1 MEIYRRIVAA
11 CLAVLLVVSSV
22 QAQVVVVDPATT
34 IRNAITA
41 YVKSQMLDTA
51 NEQYRRIRR
60 MSRRLSM
67 YTDLRKYVVAD
78 PPRWRT
84 HGGDQFLFIAPYN
97 DALIF
102 GDAVGAAYVS
112 VSRPVL
118 AGHGALDPL
127 TPSTRRLLASQL
139 ATIELTDAAAIAGTN
154 QTGEIRYNGRKKE
167 LPAIDLLEQHVVDPS
182 QEQSATAVL
191 DKISGA
197 SLIGARQRQAR
208 IQLLAAIL
216 EQLLADSKRVRDADA
231 ASMNMQLG
239 QLRSPVNAGSL
250 MTGAAEQLRAWRQ
263 P

>member
-1 MEIYRRIVAA
+1 MLTHRRMTAA
-11 CLAVLLVVSSV
+11 ALAVLLLVSSAE
-22 QAQVVVVDPATT
+22 AQVVVTDPATT

-41 YVKSQMLDTA
+41 AVKSQVLDTA

-67 YTDLRKYVVAD
+67 YTDLNKYVIAD

-84 HGGDQFLFIAPYN
+84 HGSDEFLFTAAYN

-102 GDAVGAAYVS
+102 GHAEGAAYLS
-112 VSRPVL
+112 VIRPLL
-118 AGHGALDPL
+118 ASHGMLDPL
-127 TPSTRRLLASQL
+127 TPTARRLLASQL
-139 ATIELTDAAAIAGTN
+139 ATIELEDATAVAGTH
-154 QTGEIRYNGRKKE
+154 QTGQIRFNGRKRE
-167 LPAIDLLEQHVVDPS
+167 LPAIDLLEKHVVDPS

-197 SLIGARQRQAR
+197 TLIGARQRQAR
-208 IQLLAAIL
+208 VGLLAAIL
-216 EQLLADSKRVRDADA
+216 EQLLVDSKRVRDADA

-239 QLRSPVNAGSL
+239 ELRAAVNSGSL
-250 MTGAAEQLRAWRQ
+250 LEGAGDQLEAWRQ

>member
-1 MEIYRRIVAA
+1 MLIRRRLMAA
-11 CLAVLLVVSSV
+11 GLAVLFLVSSAE
-22 QAQVVVVDPATT
+22 AQVVVTDPATT

-41 YVKSQMLDTA
+41 VVKSQMLDTA

-67 YTDLRKYVVAD
+67 YTDLNKYVVVD

-84 HGGDQFLFIAPYN
+84 HGSDQFLFTAAYN

-102 GDAVGAAYVS
+102 GDADGAAYLS
-112 VSRPVL
+112 VTRPLL
-118 AGHGALDPL
+118 ASHGMLDPL
-127 TPSTRRLLASQL
+127 TPEARRLLTSQL
-139 ATIELTDAAAIAGTN
+139 ATIQLEDAAAIAGTH
-154 QTGEIRYNGRKKE
+154 QTGQVRFNGRKRE
-167 LPAIDLLEQHVVDPS
+167 LPAIDLLERHVVDPS

-197 SLIGARQRQAR
+197 SLIGARQRQVR
-208 IQLLAAIL
+208 VQLLAAIL
-216 EQLLADSKRVRDADA
+216 EQLLVDSKRIRDADV

-239 QLRSPVNAGSL
+239 ELRTPVNSTSL
-250 MTGAAEQLRAWRQ
+250 LAGAAEQLQAWQQ